1 MKTLLAL
8 VCGLVLPLCAA
19 EAPEPA
25 AEPTAE
31 PAAAER
37 AEPAGSDM
45 NQVSYAIGFMTGQGM
60 KKQGL
65 DIVQAEY
72 AKGFADGQA
81 GKDPAM
87 TEKEMEELLQ
97 AFQMEMMMKMR
108 AKMEEAGS
116 KNVTDGKK
124 FLDENKKK
132 EGWKT
137 TKSGLQYKVIT
148 AGKGAK
154 PSADDTVE
162 VHYKGTLIDGKEFDS
177 SYKRGEPATFP
188 VGGVIKGWTEALQ
201 MMPVGSKWQI
211 VLPAELAYGERGA
224 GQDIGPNAVLCFD
237 VELLDIKKGGD
248 APQWGE

>member
-87 TEKEMEELLQ
+87 TEKEMEEMHG
-97 AFQMEMMMKMR
+97 FFSYI
-108 AKMEEAGS
+108 EEAEDPKSLCIIFTSEPPFKITKGVEKFIIKTPAIIDEGYLKLKILNKRAATARHNKQHRDYDRKIFRLLKMLKVLKS
-116 KNVTDGKK
+116 EGVLYIADMCNEFNVSPKTVRRDIELWNALGEIIEY
-124 FLDENKKK
+124 DQNKK
-132 EGWKT
+132 G
-137 TKSGLQYKVIT
+137 YI
-148 AGKGAK
+148 
-154 PSADDTVE
+154 
-162 VHYKGTLIDGKEFDS
+162 
-177 SYKRGEPATFP
+177 
-188 VGGVIKGWTEALQ
+188 
-201 MMPVGSKWQI
+201 
-211 VLPAELAYGERGA
+211 LAYSNTLNY
-224 GQDIGPNAVLCFD
+224 DNS
-237 VELLDIKKGGD
+237 
-248 APQWGE
+248 